1 MCCVLFSEFGLS
13 FGLWNMNKIFKN
25 DNFRKNVQKTG
36 ARFLKPAD
44 GLVCNA
50 HSFNLNNKNMM
61 LLGLVLLCAVMFWLL
76 YKSVEFF
83 DRI

>member
-1 MCCVLFSEFGLS
+1 MFCVLFSEIGLAFGI
-13 FGLWNMNKIFKN
+13 WNMNKIFKN

-36 ARFLKPAD
+36 ACFLKPAD
-44 GLVCNA
+44 GLVCST
-50 HSFNLNNKNMM
+50 HSFNPNDKNMM
-61 LLGLVLLCAVMFWLL
+61 LSGLVLLCAVMFWLL